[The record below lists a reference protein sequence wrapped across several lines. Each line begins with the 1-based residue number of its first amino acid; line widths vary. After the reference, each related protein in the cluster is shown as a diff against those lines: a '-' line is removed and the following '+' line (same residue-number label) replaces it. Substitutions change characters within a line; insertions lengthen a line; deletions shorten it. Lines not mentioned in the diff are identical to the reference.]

1 MKKLM
6 KRIWMLALLTIVS
19 TVAMAQEEGET
30 PPVEEKPTVQVDLN
44 ESYDGGK
51 IEVIDLEYPK
61 DEEGEVVKDN
71 VIVTIKVTPDEG
83 YYIAKSDITVVLTR
97 SGEQVSTREGEP
109 SFAEPLKLG
118 GEDPEEKGRE
128 RSYTFT
134 VPAGFG
140 AWVKE
145 ATFHQVEVVK
155 DDDISDADSKIEWA
169 LAEGTLTISGTG
181 GTKDFDTKDAGVPW
195 NPEEV
200 TSVVIDKGVT
210 SLGTAL
216 FAGCTN
222 LKSITI
228 ENADQVL
235 ELGEGAIP
243 EGVEVDVHGNLL
255 NEYWITEGW
264 KDLRIVS
271 NDAVQIEGFKFSAD
285 NGYDT
290 FVSNK
295 AVVVPSVLKAY
306 TITGINEKG
315 LVLKEVTRI
324 AAGEPVLVFTDERKI
339 SDFYTVEAGEVKG
352 EAKNLLKVAPEGGQD
367 VKLGEVY
374 LLYNDVFYYS
384 QAGTISEGGVYL
396 TQPTE
401 EESLTKTR
409 SYYILGSRGD
419 TTGIAA
425 LPTNGTL
432 GSDGSLGSS
441 ASVWY
446 GLDGRRY
453 DTLPTRKGIYI
464 HNGTKVVI
472 K

>member
-1 MKKLM
+1 M
-6 KRIWMLALLTIVS
+6 
-19 TVAMAQEEGET
+19 
-30 PPVEEKPTVQVDLN
+30 
-44 ESYDGGK
+44 
-51 IEVIDLEYPK
+51 
-61 DEEGEVVKDN
+61 
-71 VIVTIKVTPDEG
+71 
-83 YYIAKSDITVVLTR
+83 
-97 SGEQVSTREGEP
+97 
-109 SFAEPLKLG
+109 
-118 GEDPEEKGRE
+118 
-128 RSYTFT
+128 
-134 VPAGFG
+134 
-140 AWVKE
+140 
-145 ATFHQVEVVK
+145 
-155 DDDISDADSKIEWA
+155 DA
-169 LAEGTLTISGTG
+169 
-181 GTKDFDTKDAGVPW
+181 DAGVPW
-195 NPEEV
+195 KAEEV
-200 TSVVIDKGVT
+200 TSVVIEKGVT
-210 SLGTAL
+210 SLGAGL

-255 NEYWITEGW
+255 NEYRITEGW

-271 NDAVQIEGFKFSAD
+271 SDAVQIEGFKFSAD

-290 FVSNK
+290 FVSDK

-339 SDFYTVEAGEVKG
+339 SDFYTVEAGEVEG
-352 EAKNLLKVAPEGGQD
+352 ESKNLLKVAPEGGQE

-384 QAGTISEGGVYL
+384 QAGTVSEGGVYL

-401 EESLTKTR
+401 EEESLKKTR
-409 SYYILGSRGD
+409 SYYILGTRGD

-425 LPTNGTL
+425 LRTDGT
-432 GSDGSLGSS
+432 LGSS
-441 ASVWY
+441 ASAWY

-464 HNGTKVVI
+464 KDGKKVVI

>member
-1 MKKLM
+1 MKKVM
-6 KRIWMLALLTIVS
+6 KRIWMMALLTIVS
-19 TVAMAQEEGET
+19 TVAMAQEEGDT
-30 PPVEEKPTVQVDLN
+30 PPVVEEKPAVQVDLN
-44 ESYDGGK
+44 DSYAGGK
-51 IEVIDLEYPK
+51 IEVTGKEYAD
-61 DEEGEVVKDN
+61 DESGNVV
-71 VIVTIKVTPDEG
+71 VTITVTPDEG
-83 YYIAKSDITVVLTR
+83 YYIAKGDITVVLTR
-97 SGEQVSTREGEP
+97 SGEQVSTRDGEP

-118 GEDPEEKGRE
+118 GEEPEELTGKRD
-128 RSYTFT
+128 YTFT

-145 ATFHQVEVVK
+145 ATFHEVEIVK
-155 DDDISDADSKIEWA
+155 DDDISDADSEIEWA
-169 LAEGTLTISGTG
+169 LEEGVLTISGTG
-181 GTKDFDTKDAGVPW
+181 GTKDFDTKDGVVPW

-200 TSVVIDKGVT
+200 TNIVIGKGVT
-210 SLGTAL
+210 SLGASL

-228 ENADQVL
+228 ENAESVL
-235 ELGEGAIP
+235 ELGESAIP
-243 EGVEVDVHGNLL
+243 EGVEIDVHGNLF
-255 NEYWITEGW
+255 NEYMITEGW
-264 KDLRIVS
+264 NDLSIVS
-271 NDAVQIEGFKFSAD
+271 SDAVQIEGFKFSAD

-290 FVSNK
+290 FVSDK

-315 LVLKEVTRI
+315 LVLTEVKRI

-339 SDFYTVEAGEVKG
+339 SDFYTVEAGEVEG
-352 EAKNLLKVAPEGGQD
+352 DSKNLLKVAPEGGQE

-396 TQPTE
+396 TQPTS
-401 EESLTKTR
+401 EESLQKTR
-409 SYYILGSRGD
+409 SYYILGTRGD

-425 LPTNGTL
+425 AQRMDGTQ
-432 GSDGSLGSS
+432 GSS
-441 ASVWY
+441 AWY

-453 DTLPTRKGIYI
+453 DTIPTRKGIYI
-464 HNGTKVVI
+464 KDGRKVVI

>member
-1 MKKLM
+1 MKKVM
-6 KRIWMLALLTIVS
+6 KRFWILAMLAMVS
-19 TVAMAQEEGET
+19 TVVSAQEEGGT
-30 PPVEEKPTVQVDLN
+30 PSNEEISEVKVQVDLN
-44 ESYDGGK
+44 DSYAGGT
-51 IEVIDLEYPK
+51 IEVTGKAFAD
-61 DEEGEVVKDN
+61 DESGN
-71 VIVTIKVTPDEG
+71 VIVTITVTPDED
-83 YYIAKSDITVVLTR
+83 YYIANSDITVVLTR

-109 SFAEPLKLG
+109 SFAEPLKLS
-118 GEDPEEKGRE
+118 GEDPDPLTKARD
-128 RSYTFT
+128 YTFT

-155 DDDISDADSKIEWA
+155 DDDISDADSQIEWT

-181 GTKDFDTKDAGVPW
+181 GTKDFDTKDGGVPW

-200 TSVVIDKGVT
+200 TSVVIEKGVT
-210 SLGTAL
+210 SLGAGL
-216 FAGCTN
+216 FAGCTK
-222 LKSITI
+222 LESITI
-228 ENADQVL
+228 GNAEQVL

-243 EGVEVDVHGNLL
+243 EGVKVDVHGNLY
-255 NEYWITEGW
+255 NEYMITDGW
-264 KDLRIVS
+264 KDLS
-271 NDAVQIEGFKFSAD
+271 LTSSDAVQITGFKFSAD

-290 FVSNK
+290 FVSDK

-306 TITGINEKG
+306 IITGIDEKG

-324 AAGEPVLVFTDERKI
+324 AAGQPVLVFTDERKI
-339 SDFYTVEAGEVKG
+339 SDFYTVDAGDVEG
-352 EAKNLLKVAPEGGQD
+352 EAKNLLKVAPEGGQP
-367 VKLGEVY
+367 VKLGDAF

-384 QAGTISEGGVYL
+384 QAGTISEGRVYL

-409 SYYILGSRGD
+409 SYYILGTRGD

-425 LPTNGTL
+425 LPTNATQ
-432 GSDGSLGSS
+432 GSS
-441 ASVWY
+441 ASAWY

-453 DTLPTRKGIYI
+453 DTIPTRKGIYI
-464 HNGTKVVI
+464 KDGRKVVI